1 MTLHRHAAAPSARRV
16 SRRLALPAALYVVV
30 AVVAAAAAWSPRL
43 ASAAVVLNE
52 VLYDPAGDDA
62 GGEFVELWNGGEAP
76 EPLAG
81 LAVEA
86 GDGARPG
93 SWEVS
98 FLAGAGD
105 TIPPHGSFL
114 LDATRLTGVIQNG
127 PDAVRI
133 TRAGIVLDRV
143 GWGDLAAS
151 EFFEGRPAADAASGE
166 SLARRGDGADTDD
179 NAADWEP
186 AEPTPGVAN
195 HPPYRFALRSP
206 RLSPEV
212 AWPGDE
218 VALAV
223 TVRHDGTRALLAG
236 GWGVRFQARPLA
248 AAGDSGGGAG
258 ADTSLGWRDCGRYD
272 GGPLAPGE
280 SVLVR
285 ASWEAAA
292 RGPFD
297 ARALVWTRRDDAEG
311 AGGPSGEAAS
321 IARDS
326 IAVMGRIVAGPVA
339 VNEFAFRDEG
349 AGEWVELVALEAIPS
364 WGGIFL
370 SDATGSAHRLV
381 AVGGPPGAEPGELR
395 VAASDPARFAARY
408 AIPESLLLVADRGWP
423 ALNDSPSSSAG
434 APPYADVVR
443 LADGAGTPCDA
454 VPYDAAWSSSG
465 GSVERLS
472 PGFPSASPRTWA
484 ESVAPAGGTP
494 GAANS
499 VAAFQSAPPTTPS
512 LLAAPRRVLR
522 RDGSEGR
529 GALVLELGPGVAE
542 RSVRLSILDLRGRV
556 RRRLAVGERF
566 GGEAALLWD
575 GNDDE
580 GRAVEPGLYVARLE
594 AAAAGERS
602 RRASVT
608 IAVAPSGGAG
618 R

>member
-1 MTLHRHAAAPSARRV
+1 VRTARRDS
-16 SRRLALPAALYVVV
+16 SRPALRAALLFVLAVLV
-30 AVVAAAAAWSPRL
+30 VVAAAVSPRI
-43 ASAAVVLNE
+43 AAAAVVLNE

-62 GGEFVELWNGGEAP
+62 GGEFVELWNDGDAP

-93 SWEVS
+93 SWEVI
-98 FLAGAGD
+98 FAAGAAD
-105 TIPPHGSFL
+105 TIPPRRSFL
-114 LDATRLTGVIQNG
+114 VGATRLTGAMQNG

-133 TRAGIVLDRV
+133 TRAGVVLDRV
-143 GWGDLAAS
+143 GWGDLVAP

-166 SLARRGDGADTDD
+166 SLARRGDGRDTDD
-179 NAADWEP
+179 NAADWAP
-186 AEPTPGVAN
+186 GQPTPGEAN
-195 HPPYRFALRSP
+195 HPPYRVALRSP

-223 TVRHDGTRALLAG
+223 SARHDGTRALFAG
-236 GWGVRFQARPLA
+236 EWGVRFEERPRA
-248 AAGDSGGGAG
+248 SAGESGGGAD
-258 ADTSLGWRDCGRYD
+258 ADTSLGWRERGRYD

-280 SVLVR
+280 SLLVR
-285 ASWEAAA
+285 ASWEAGA
-292 RGPFD
+292 RGPYE
-297 ARALVWTRRDDAEG
+297 ARAVVWTRRDDASDG
-311 AGGPSGEAAS
+311 GDAGGDATG

-326 IAVMGRIVAGPVA
+326 VAVAGRIVAGPVA
-339 VNEFAFRDEG
+339 VNEFAFRDDG
-349 AGEWVELVALEAIPS
+349 AGEWVEIEALEAIPS
-364 WGGIFL
+364 WGDLFL
-370 SDATGSAHRLV
+370 SDATGSAHHLL
-381 AVGGPPGAEPGELR
+381 AAGGPPGAEPGEIR
-395 VAASDPARFAARY
+395 VAASDPARFAARF
-408 AIPESLLLVADRGWP
+408 AIPESLILVADRGWP
-423 ALNDSPSSSAG
+423 SFNDSPSTSAG
-434 APPYADVVR
+434 APPFADIVR
-443 LADGAGTPCDA
+443 LVDGAGTPCDA
-454 VPYDAAWSSSG
+454 VPYDAAWSANG

-472 PGFPSASPRTWA
+472 PGFPSASPRSWA
-484 ESVAPAGGTP
+484 ESVSPAGGTP
-494 GAANS
+494 GAPNS
-499 VAAFQSAPPTTPS
+499 VAAFQGSRPATPS

-529 GALVLELGPGVAE
+529 GAIVLELGPGVAE

-556 RRRLAVGERF
+556 RRRLAAGERF
-566 GGEAALLWD
+566 GGESALLWD

-608 IAVAPSGGAG
+608 IAVAPSSGVG